1 MFHLDEYCREL
12 TNQVTLRRDQL
23 SESIRQHADLL
34 VQQIER
40 YRMDHLTR
48 ANENDGMVAGYK
60 LLFELKTIN
69 MNKEKVFGTLRLDVK
84 LHIE

>member
-1 MFHLDEYCREL
+1 
-12 TNQVTLRRDQL
+12 
-23 SESIRQHADLL
+23 
-34 VQQIER
+34 
-40 YRMDHLTR
+40 MDHLTR